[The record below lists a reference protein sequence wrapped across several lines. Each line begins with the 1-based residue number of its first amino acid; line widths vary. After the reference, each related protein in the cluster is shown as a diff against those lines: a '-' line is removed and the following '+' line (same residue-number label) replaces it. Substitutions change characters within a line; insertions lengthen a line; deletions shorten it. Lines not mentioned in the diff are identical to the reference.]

1 VVLLTDGR
9 ATSAPPGEDPLA
21 AAMAAA
27 GALRRSAADAL
38 VVDCEHGAGALGLA
52 RELAEEAGARY
63 EVVPALTDSALRTL
77 IEGSLAR

>member
-1 VVLLTDGR
+1 
-9 ATSAPPGEDPLA
+9 
-21 AAMAAA
+21 MAAA
-27 GALRRSAADAL
+27 GALRRSGADAL